1 MLTGNE
7 MVEDG
12 RLRRWFANT
21 YELGDINS
29 AKRNLPMEGLRG
41 LAVLLVFFVHYHGLI
56 GRWLREDSGT
66 FAVSYFL
73 SSIGHSGVDLFFVLS
88 GYLIYGAV
96 LSKRTPY
103 LTFMKRR
110 IERIYPAFLCVLAIY
125 LVLSALF
132 PSESKIPAR
141 PLDAALYILANLLLL
156 PGIFNIT
163 PIIAVAWSL
172 SYEFFYYLLIP
183 LIVGTFGMQRW
194 PRLWRVVFFIALVIL
209 YTAGCVFGPFSHLR
223 LIMFVAGI
231 LLYEA
236 RHSYELG
243 RKITPRVDYLVLLAV
258 ALTFPLI
265 YMLTDRQE
273 ILPLALRPGR
283 FGLVYRELLL
293 FVSFFAFTFACFDS
307 RGVLRRI
314 FSWRPLRWLG
324 NMSYS
329 YYLIHALT
337 INAVATGLALI
348 YPPENK
354 SATLFWLLLPP
365 VFFLTLVSSTLL
377 FLFVERRFSFAPKAP
392 KETAARPV
400 LHSVSVPPE

>member
-1 MLTGNE
+1 
-7 MVEDG
+7 MVGEEG
-12 RLRRWFANT
+12 TLRRWFAGA

-29 AKRNLPMEGLRG
+29 PKRNLPMEGLRG
-41 LAVLLVFFVHYHGLI
+41 LAVILVFFVHYHGLI
-56 GRWLREDSGT
+56 GRWLSEDTPS

-96 LSKRTPY
+96 LSKRTRY
-103 LTFMKRR
+103 LTFIKRR

-141 PLDAALYILANLLLL
+141 PLEAILYILANLLLL
-156 PGIFNIT
+156 PGIFPVT
-163 PIIAVAWSL
+163 PLIAVAWSL

-183 LIVGTFGMQRW
+183 LIVMVFGMQRW
-194 PRLWRVVFFIALVIL
+194 TRLRRVVFFVGLSIL
-209 YTAGCVFGPFSHLR
+209 YMGVCVFGLSPHPG

-243 RKITPRVDYLVLLAV
+243 KLISPHTDYFVLLLLAC
-258 ALTFPLI
+258 TFPLI

-273 ILPLALRPGR
+273 LLPWWFKPGH
-283 FGLVYRELLL
+283 FGLFYRKSLL
-293 FVSFFAFTFACFDS
+293 FVSFFVFTFTCFDS
-307 RGVLRRI
+307 RGLLKRI

-337 INAVATGLALI
+337 VNAVATGLAHI
-348 YPPENK
+348 RPPENK
-354 SATLFWLLLPP
+354 SQVLFWALLLP

-377 FLFVERRFSFAPKAP
+377 FLFVERRFSFAPTAT
-392 KETAARPV
+392 KELQPTPM
-400 LHSVSVPPE
+400 LHSVSVPPDV